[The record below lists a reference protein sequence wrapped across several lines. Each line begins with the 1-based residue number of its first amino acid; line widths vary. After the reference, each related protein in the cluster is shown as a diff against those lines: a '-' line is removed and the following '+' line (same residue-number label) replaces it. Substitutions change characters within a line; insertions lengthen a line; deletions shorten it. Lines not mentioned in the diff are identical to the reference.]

1 MTVGITEARQKL
13 SEFIERAAQGE
24 EIIITCRGKERA
36 RLVGTLPQARRG
48 LREIFASFGR
58 IRMKLPQGET
68 VKDLI
73 AEGRRL

>member
-1 MTVGITEARQKL
+1 MTVGITEARHKL
-13 SEFIERAAQGE
+13 PDLVKRAAQGE

-36 RLVGTLPQARRG
+36 RLVGTHAQARRG
-48 LREIFASFGR
+48 LREIFASFSR

-68 VKDLI
+68 VNDLI